1 MVKIPIKIK
10 YKPLP
15 KQKLFHDTQKDNINM
30 VLFGGAVGGAKS
42 HAMVMDAVK
51 YCMKYKG
58 STATIIRRTFPELQ
72 GSIIDKFLEYIPK
85 ELYQYKTAE
94 KVAKFINGSQLKF
107 SYLER
112 DADKYRHQGV
122 EYGYIGFDEVTHI
135 VPSAFKYMLSR
146 LRNPY
151 GHPNFLRATANPDG
165 AYKEFVK
172 EYFIDPAPENE
183 VYTDEHGLT
192 RQYIPARLDDNPYL
206 DGETYKKQL
215 AHLPDNERI
224 ALLEGSWD
232 FVDQEGA
239 YYAKLLKSRM
249 PMNFEIDTSLP
260 VYTAWDL
267 GIDDATAIWFYQL
280 YANEIRLI
288 HYYENQDEGLQ
299 HYINYLHDYR
309 DKKNIVFGMH
319 YAPHDIKVRE
329 LSTGQS
335 RLETA
340 RSMGINFQ
348 VTPMLHVI
356 EGIQAGRNVIQRC
369 YFHVEAENGW
379 KMLKQYRKEFDEK
392 RQVFK
397 NQPLHDFSSHCADA
411 FRYLAVNIRKAGA
424 SSSGGKGVTQAKTD
438 NWGVY

>member
-1 MVKIPIKIK
+1 MINVG

-15 KQKLFHDTQKDNINM
+15 KQKAFHDTQKEGINM

-42 HAMVMDAVK
+42 HAMVMDATYYCLK
-51 YCMKYKG
+51 YAG

-72 GSIIDKFLEYIPK
+72 GSIIDKFLQYVPN
-85 ELYQYKTAE
+85 ELYQYKAAD
-94 KVAKFINGSQLKF
+94 KIAKFINGSQLKF

-151 GHPNFLRATANPDG
+151 GYPNYLRATANPDG
-165 AYKEFVK
+165 AYKEFIK
-172 EYFIDPAPENE
+172 EYFIDPAPDNE

-192 RQYIPARLDDNPYL
+192 RMYIPARLDDNPYL

-215 AHLPDNERI
+215 AHLPEAERI

-239 YYAKLLKSRM
+239 YYAKLLKDRM
-249 PMNFEIDTSLP
+249 PMNYEIDP
-260 VYTAWDL
+260 VLQVHTAWDL
-267 GIDDATAIWFYQL
+267 GIDDATAIWFFQL
-280 YANEIRLI
+280 YGNEVRMI

-299 HYINYLHDYR
+299 HYVNYLHDYR
-309 DKKNIVFGMH
+309 AKKRIVYGMH

-329 LSTGQS
+329 LSTGMS

-348 VTPMLHVI
+348 VTPMLQVV
-356 EGIQAGRNVIQRC
+356 EGIQAGRNMIQRC

-379 KMLKQYRKEFDEK
+379 KMLKQYRKEYDEK

-411 FRYLAVNIRKAGA
+411 FRYAAVNLRKAGA
-424 SSSGGKGVTQAKTD
+424 SGNGQNYVVRDNSSVI
-438 NWGVY
+438 